1 MAAPLLQ
8 HRYTPEE
15 YLAHERQA
23 AEKSE
28 YLAGQI
34 VAMSG
39 VSREHSLINGN
50 LFSLLNLQLRDRPC
64 EAHASDL
71 RVKVS
76 ARGMYTYPDIVVVC
90 GEPQFEDAQV
100 DTLLNPTLIVEVLS
114 PSTEAYDRGTKFGYY
129 RDLPSLQ
136 EYLLVAQDK
145 MLIEHFV
152 RAGDGWLLTAT
163 GDPAAVVQLPTIGC
177 AVPVAEVYRKVGLPA
192 EPLAAL
198 PAPDAAETEDDRSSG
213 TWYNRGPA

>member
-1 MAAPLLQ
+1 MAAPLLP

-23 AEKSE
+23 AYKSE

-39 VSREHSLINGN
+39 VSRAHSLINTN
-50 LFSLLNLQLRDRPC
+50 LAWVLSSQLRDRPC
-64 EAHASDL
+64 EVHASDM
-71 RVKVS
+71 RVKVT
-76 ARGMYTYPDIVVVC
+76 AQGLYTYPDIAVVC
-90 GEPQFEDAQV
+90 GPAQWEDAQV

-114 PSTEAYDRGTKFGYY
+114 PSTEAYDRGAKFGYY
-129 RDLPSLQ
+129 RALPSLQ

-145 MLIEHFV
+145 VLVEHFV

-163 GDPAAVVQLPTIGC
+163 TDLGAVVSLPAIGC
-177 AVPVAEVYRKVGLPA
+177 AVPLAEIYHQVGV
-192 EPLAAL
+192 LAT
-198 PAPDAAETEDDRSSG
+198 PDAAPPPPS
-213 TWYNRGPA
+213 PAGAGAPST